1 MGKKRDVMAID
12 VDLECDRIAEAL
24 KKRKKK
30 KSSKAHL
37 SGKASGEGSARTR
50 DIEDPSAA
58 SGTVATFANHDGAE
72 PSHHHTPVT
81 PTPGVTIDHD
91 GFHLSSMT
99 SSLRQTLGGLGY
111 DPDNLTAG
119 TDVCDQLYESM
130 SRVSISS
137 SSLCLTFFFLLT
149 PSHFFF

>member
-1 MGKKRDVMAID
+1 MAID
-12 VDLECDRIAEAL
+12 VDLDCDRVAEAL

-50 DIEDPSAA
+50 ETEDPSAA
-58 SGTVATFANHDGAE
+58 AGTVAAFANHDGAE
-72 PSHHHTPVT
+72 PSHPHIPAT
-81 PTPGVTIDHD
+81 PTPGVTVDHD

-130 SRVSISS
+130 SRVNIYSV
-137 SSLCLTFFFLLT
+137 FFVSHRFLFFFFCFLLT
-149 PSHFFF
+149 PFLFF

>member
-1 MGKKRDVMAID
+1 MGKKRDAVAID
-12 VDLECDRIAEAL
+12 FDLDCDRVTEAL

-30 KSSKAHL
+30 KSSKVHL

-50 DIEDPSAA
+50 ETEDPSAA
-58 SGTVATFANHDGAE
+58 AGTVAAFANHDGAE
-72 PSHHHTPVT
+72 PSHPHMPVT
-81 PTPGVTIDHD
+81 PTPGATVDHD

-111 DPDNLTAG
+111 DPDNLIAG

-130 SRVSISS
+130 SRVNIYPVFFV
-137 SSLCLTFFFLLT
+137 SLRFLL
-149 PSHFFF
+149 SLFFY